1 MFQINEG
8 DFVEYQ
14 GMGWIVRT
22 IEDFGDEILCDLIN
36 ADSEAYE
43 VPINELKLI
52 AKENG
57 GVITMPTEG
66 KHNAIFLGRKVRKLY
81 FANKG
86 QIPMIGKPIPPYI
99 SETYVLMEYVKIT
112 ETQIDNPALMK
123 GERIYINEYD
133 AVSEILDVMR
143 STDNKYIYYLD
154 YNIEIVEDEETEKSK
169 IEAEKYLA
177 MYEEEYEKKLEEKE
191 NGKILNLIK

>member
-1 MFQINEG
+1 MLQINEG

-22 IEDFGDEILCDLIN
+22 IEDFGNEILCDLIN

-43 VPINELKLI
+43 VPIDELKLI

-57 GVITMPTEG
+57 GSVTMSTEG
-66 KHNAIFLGRKVRKLY
+66 KHNAVFLGRKVRKVY

-86 QIPMIGKPIPPYI
+86 YTTMFGEPISPWI
-99 SETYVLMEYVKIT
+99 SEDYVLIEYVKIT
-112 ETQIDNPALMK
+112 ETKMDNPPLMK
-123 GERIYINEYD
+123 GDRIY
-133 AVSEILDVMR
+133 VSEYGEVAEVIDVIR

-154 YNIEIVEDEETEKSK
+154 HNVEIIEDEKTRESEL
-169 IEAEKYLA
+169 EAKKYLS
-177 MYEEEYEKKLEEKE
+177 MYQEEYEKKKE
-191 NGKILNLIK
+191 MKNGKVLKLIK